1 MLSTQVPTQNTS
13 HRKSDCFVR
22 SLLYPQPEPPP
33 VLPGALRT
41 HRLEELPSEWE
52 ANSTFRCSATEPRR
66 LKPGWEGRGWRRGR
80 EQAEGASHRRRP
92 PCHPW
97 PPGEL
102 PASPG
107 AGREW
112 SYLCGEPLLQRGNST
127 RGGPDPPHPAD
138 SVVTARGREMGRGE
152 AAGAQRTLGALPSHS
167 SHPCRSPRLSSL
179 SYFLCPLLSA
189 LHVSAHTLDPGLL
202 CLSG

>member
-33 VLPGALRT
+33 VLPGALHT

-52 ANSTFRCSATEPRR
+52 ANSTFREATEPRR

-138 SVVTARGREMGRGE
+138 SVVTARGREMGWGE